1 MLDLVQKQPSP
12 LVFFLMGISAV
23 IVAPIVEEYL
33 FRCVLQ
39 GWLERVEQKI
49 IARRVTS
56 ALAEPVADSPA
67 DGSTQDI
74 ASDRKTSAPAGGF
87 IPIFISSALFAAM
100 HLGQGPAAIPLF
112 VFACVLGYLYR
123 QTHRVAPSIA
133 MHMALNGLTMLTV
146 FIDPAAA
153 AAPK

>member
-1 MLDLVQKQPSP
+1 
-12 LVFFLMGISAV
+12 
-23 IVAPIVEEYL
+23 EYL

-49 IARRVTS
+49 SARRI
-56 ALAEPVADSPA
+56 ALAPAEAVAELPA
-67 DGSTQDI
+67 EDATRDI
-74 ASDRKTSAPAGGF
+74 ASDGKPSTPVGGF

-100 HLGQGPAAIPLF
+100 HLGQGPAAAPLF
-112 VFACVLGYLYR
+112 IFACVLGYLYR
-123 QTHRVAPSIA
+123 QTHRVTPSIA